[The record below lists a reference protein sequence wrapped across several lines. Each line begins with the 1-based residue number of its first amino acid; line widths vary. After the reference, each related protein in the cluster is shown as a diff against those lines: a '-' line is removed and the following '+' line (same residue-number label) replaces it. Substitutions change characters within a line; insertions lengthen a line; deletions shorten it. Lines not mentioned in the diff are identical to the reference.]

1 MSGRSRFS
9 VVVPVYGN
17 EDSIAALVERLSALS
32 ARRDGELEAVF
43 VVDGAVDDSL
53 PMLRAALEESRLRAQ
68 LVVLSRNFGAFAAIR
83 TGLALA
89 EGDFLAVMAAD
100 LQEPSEIVETFFDA
114 LEAGECDIAIGQRV
128 GREDPPF
135 SSAVSRFYWWAYRR
149 LVAHDVPPGGV
160 DVFGCTRDVAQ
171 TIARF
176 TESSTSL
183 IGLVFWVGYRRKLFP
198 YRRVARTSGRS
209 RWTTRKRV
217 RYLLDSVYA
226 FTDLPILLLQGL
238 GIIGFVGST
247 LVGIVVFCAWLAGS
261 IRQPG
266 YTPLMI
272 AIVASTSLLLIGLG
286 VVGSYVHR
294 SYENSMARP
303 ISLVAEREL
312 YPRTGAPDGTRQEPH
327 TVPVGDRA
335 HDG

>member
-1 MSGRSRFS
+1 MSGQPRFS

-17 EDSIAALVERLSALS
+17 EDSVSALVERLSTMS

-43 VVDGAVDDSL
+43 IVDGSVDDSL
-53 PMLRAALEESRLRAQ
+53 PLLRAALERSILHAQ

-89 EGDFLAVMAAD
+89 GGDFVAVMAAD
-100 LQEPSEIVETFFDA
+100 LQEPPEIVESFFDG
-114 LEAGECDIAIGQRV
+114 LEMGDCDIAIGQRV
-128 GREDPPF
+128 GRDDPAL
-135 SSAVSRFYWWAYRR
+135 SSAVSRSYWWAYRR
-149 LVAHDVPPGGV
+149 LVTHDIPPGGV
-160 DVFGCTRDVAQ
+160 DIFGCTREVAQ

-183 IGLVFWVGYRRKLFP
+183 IGLVFWVGYRRKFYP
-198 YRRVARTSGRS
+198 YRRVARTHGRS
-209 RWTTRKRV
+209 RWTTTKRI

-226 FTDLPILLLQGL
+226 FTDLPILLLQGIGIMGFL
-238 GIIGFVGST
+238 GSS
-247 LVGIVVFCAWLAGS
+247 LVGIIVFCAWLAGS

-272 AIVASTSLLLIGLG
+272 AIVGSTSLLLLGLG

-312 YPRTGAPDGTRQEPH
+312 YPRTVVPGGTSQETL
-327 TVPVGDRA
+327 TVPIGDRA
-335 HDG
+335 RNG